1 MTQTEFTQEVRRM
14 RPMLVNTALR
24 IVGNADEAEDVVQD
38 ALLRLWTIHDR
49 VDNLPGMARV
59 VVRNLSLDL
68 VRHRPQLV
76 GIDNVLEDD
85 GAEDDSR
92 IEQMMTLINDLP
104 TRQQTILRLR
114 HVQGFSMQDI
124 AQLVGSSEAAVR
136 QSLSRARRTVR
147 RRMRITVAASFVAA
161 MLLTGLYISL
171 QREPKQTTINY
182 QLPIVHAQESFPCA
196 QGTPREQ
203 YACFMEQRRTRTN
216 TYQQLKRLAHENH

>member
-1 MTQTEFTQEVRRM
+1 M
-14 RPMLVNTALR
+14 RPMLVATAQR

-38 ALLRLWTIHDR
+38 ALLRLWTICDR

-68 VRHRPQLV
+68 VRKRPQRV
-76 GIDNVLEDD
+76 GIENILEDD
-85 GAEDDSR
+85 DAEEDSR
-92 IEQMMTLINDLP
+92 IEQMMALISDLP

-147 RRMRITVAASFVAA
+147 RRMRITVAASLVAA
-161 MLLTGLYISL
+161 VLLTGLYISL
-171 QREPKQTTINY
+171 QREAKQTAINY
-182 QLPIVHAQESFPCA
+182 QSPIVRTQESFPCA
-196 QGTPREQ
+196 HGTPREQ
-203 YACFMEQRRTRTN
+203 YACFMEQRRVRTN

>member
-1 MTQTEFTQEVRRM
+1 M
-14 RPMLVNTALR
+14 RPMLVNTAQR

-182 QLPIVHAQESFPCA
+182 QLPIVQTQESFPCA